1 MSGPADHV
9 TVLVAHG
16 SRNPRT
22 AADHVALCNAVAE
35 AAGDSPAT
43 GHDAHRASPSVLP
56 AFLEMAEPSIGDA
69 IDAAV
74 ATGTRSVTVLPLFIH
89 LGNHVERDIPAVI
102 DAARNRHPDVAIHLR
117 PHIGAGADFVRLVAY
132 AVGGSPRD

>member
-43 GHDAHRASPSVLP
+43 GHDAHRASPS
-56 AFLEMAEPSIGDA
+56 
-69 IDAAV
+69 
-74 ATGTRSVTVLPLFIH
+74 VLPLFIH